1 MGTFATVVSFASGC
15 VTIFGFIALFVK
27 YGHDKGR
34 DESDKKEMRKD
45 IDTNTTEIKNLGVR
59 VNKMELDNAKM
70 VTALSSD
77 MGWIKSTLDR
87 MDRKLDERG
96 PKDAEKK

>member
-15 VTIFGFIALFVK
+15 VTIFGFVALFVK
-27 YGHDKGR
+27 YGHDKGK

-45 IDTNTTEIKNLGVR
+45 IDTNTTEIKDLGVR
-59 VNKMELDNAKM
+59 VNKMELDNVKM

>member
-1 MGTFATVVSFASGC
+1 MGTFATVVSVASGC
-15 VTIFGFIALFVK
+15 VTIFGLVALFVK
-27 YGHDKGR
+27 YGHDKGK

-45 IDTNTTEIKNLGVR
+45 IDANTTEIKNLGVR

>member
-27 YGHDKGR
+27 YGHDKGK

-45 IDTNTTEIKNLGVR
+45 IDTNTTEIKDLGVR

>member
-15 VTIFGFIALFVK
+15 VTIFGFVALFVK
-27 YGHDKGR
+27 YGHDKGK

-45 IDTNTTEIKNLGVR
+45 IDTNTTEIKNLDVR
-59 VNKMELDNAKM
+59 LNKMELDNAKM

>member
-15 VTIFGFIALFVK
+15 VTIFGFVALFVK
-27 YGHDKGR
+27 YGQDKGK

-45 IDTNTTEIKNLGVR
+45 IDTNTTEIKNLDVR
-59 VNKMELDNAKM
+59 LNKMELDNAKM

>member
-1 MGTFATVVSFASGC
+1 MGTFATVVSVASGC
-15 VTIFGFIALFVK
+15 VTIFGFVALFVK
-27 YGHDKGR
+27 YGHDKGK

-45 IDTNTTEIKNLGVR
+45 IDTNTTEIKNLDVR
-59 VNKMELDNAKM
+59 LNKMELDNAKM

>member
-1 MGTFATVVSFASGC
+1 MGTFATVVSVASGC
-15 VTIFGFIALFVK
+15 ITIFGFVALFVK
-27 YGHDKGR
+27 YGHDKGE

-45 IDTNTTEIKNLGVR
+45 IDTNTTEIKNLDVR
-59 VNKMELDNAKM
+59 LNKMELDNAKM

>member
-1 MGTFATVVSFASGC
+1 MGTFATVVSVASGC
-15 VTIFGFIALFVK
+15 VTIFGFVALFVK

>member
-1 MGTFATVVSFASGC
+1 MGVFATIVSVASGC
-15 VTIFGFIALFVK
+15 VTVFGFIALFVK
-27 YGHDKGR
+27 YGHDKGQ

-45 IDTNTTEIKNLGVR
+45 IDKNTTDISNLTAK
-59 VNKMELDNAKM
+59 VNKQELDNAKM

>member
-1 MGTFATVVSFASGC
+1 MGTFATVVSAVSGC
-15 VTIFGFIALFVK
+15 VTIFGFVALFVK
-27 YGHDKGR
+27 HGHDKGK
-34 DESDKKEMRKD
+34 DESDKNEMRKD

-87 MDRKLDERG
+87 MDSKLDERR

>member
-15 VTIFGFIALFVK
+15 VTIFGFVALFVK
-27 YGHDKGR
+27 YGHDKGK

-45 IDTNTTEIKNLGVR
+45 IDTNTTEIKDLGVR

>member
-1 MGTFATVVSFASGC
+1 MGTFATVVSVVSGC
-15 VTIFGFIALFVK
+15 LTVFGFIALFVK
-27 YGHDKGR
+27 YGQDKGK

-45 IDTNTTEIKNLGVR
+45 IDSNTTDIKNLGAK
-59 VNKMELDNAKM
+59 VNKLELDNTKM

-96 PKDAEKK
+96 QKDAEKK

>member
-15 VTIFGFIALFVK
+15 VTIFGFVALFVK
-27 YGHDKGR
+27 YGHDKGK

-45 IDTNTTEIKNLGVR
+45 IDTNTTEIKKLDVR

>member
-1 MGTFATVVSFASGC
+1 MGTFATVVSVASGC
-15 VTIFGFIALFVK
+15 VTIFGFVALFVK
-27 YGHDKGR
+27 YGHDKGK

-45 IDTNTTEIKNLGVR
+45 IDTNTTEIKKLDVR

>member
-1 MGTFATVVSFASGC
+1 MGTFATVVSVASGC
-15 VTIFGFIALFVK
+15 ITIFGFVALFVK
-27 YGHDKGR
+27 YGHDKGK

-59 VNKMELDNAKM
+59 VNEMELDNAKM

-96 PKDAEKK
+96 PKDAKEK

>member
-15 VTIFGFIALFVK
+15 VTIFGFVALFVK
-27 YGHDKGR
+27 YGHDKGK

-45 IDTNTTEIKNLGVR
+45 IDTNTTEIKNLDVR
-59 VNKMELDNAKM
+59 INKMELDNAKM

>member
-1 MGTFATVVSFASGC
+1 MGTFATVVSVASGC
-15 VTIFGFIALFVK
+15 VTILGFIALFVK
-27 YGHDKGR
+27 YGHDKGK

-45 IDTNTTEIKNLGVR
+45 IDENKTAITNLTAK
-59 VNKMELDNAKM
+59 VNKQELDNTRM

-96 PKDAEKK
+96 QKDAEKK

>member
-1 MGTFATVVSFASGC
+1 MGTFATVVSVASGC
-15 VTIFGFIALFVK
+15 VTIFGFVALFVK
-27 YGHDKGR
+27 YGHDKGK

-96 PKDAEKK
+96 TKDAEKK

>member
-15 VTIFGFIALFVK
+15 VTIFGFVALFVK
-27 YGHDKGR
+27 YGHDKGK

-45 IDTNTTEIKNLGVR
+45 IDTNITEIKNLGVR

-96 PKDAEKK
+96 PKDAKEK

>member
-15 VTIFGFIALFVK
+15 VTIFGFVALFVK
-27 YGHDKGR
+27 YGHDKGK

>member
-1 MGTFATVVSFASGC
+1 
-15 VTIFGFIALFVK
+15 
-27 YGHDKGR
+27 
-34 DESDKKEMRKD
+34 MRKD
-45 IDTNTTEIKNLGVR
+45 IDTNTTEIKNLDVKL
-59 VNKMELDNAKM
+59 NKMELDNAKM

>member
-1 MGTFATVVSFASGC
+1 MGTFATVVSVASGC

-27 YGHDKGR
+27 YGHDKGK

-45 IDTNTTEIKNLGVR
+45 IDTNTIEIKDLGVR

>member
-1 MGTFATVVSFASGC
+1 MGTFATVVSVASGC

-96 PKDAEKK
+96 PKDAKEK

>member
-1 MGTFATVVSFASGC
+1 MGAFATVVSVASGC

-27 YGHDKGR
+27 YGHDKGK

-45 IDTNTTEIKNLGVR
+45 IDTNTTEIKNLDVKL
-59 VNKMELDNAKM
+59 NKMELDNAKM

>member
-15 VTIFGFIALFVK
+15 VTIFGFVALFVK
-27 YGHDKGR
+27 YGHDKGK

-45 IDTNTTEIKNLGVR
+45 IDANTTEIKNLDVR
-59 VNKMELDNAKM
+59 INKMELDNAKM

>member
-1 MGTFATVVSFASGC
+1 MGTFATVVSVVSGC
-15 VTIFGFIALFVK
+15 VTIFGFVALFVK

>member
-96 PKDAEKK
+96 PKDAKEK

>member
-1 MGTFATVVSFASGC
+1 MGTFATVVSVASGC
-15 VTIFGFIALFVK
+15 VTIFGFIAFFVK
-27 YGHDKGR
+27 YGHDKGK

-96 PKDAEKK
+96 PKDAKEK

>member
-1 MGTFATVVSFASGC
+1 MGAFATVVSVASGC

>member
-1 MGTFATVVSFASGC
+1 MGTFATVVSVASGC
-15 VTIFGFIALFVK
+15 VTIFGFVALFVK
-27 YGHDKGR
+27 YGHDKGK

-45 IDTNTTEIKNLGVR
+45 IDTNTTEIKDLGVR